1 MFCFLFLSTT
11 AQADEYYHFDSIA
24 FKSKGFTEAS
34 KVSMERSQTLTEKL
48 ESQKRLSKKLRETS
62 SMLSSPEL
70 SKWDLIISNAYE
82 KNTLSSQEFLNTF
95 VMDYSG
101 HYEKHTTEYLKA
113 YPKAVSCKPSPFG
126 NSCQGTDISPSIA
139 QKLDANEE
147 LKKGIEEVMARTWST
162 PSLPSKQFS
171 TIELT
176 GTENFISL
184 DVFAQSLF
192 GKKIANHHKWYEQQY
207 QQLDTT
213 SEQGKKSA
221 NELYQEFE
229 GRLQQ
234 DKNTIE
240 KALKAL
246 IKKRKKKDSR
256 YLSLGYCGN
265 PLELGGCTGTDIT
278 QDVLKELVEYKKSKK
293 IILKAQ

>member
-24 FKSKGFTEAS
+24 LKSKGFMEAS
-34 KVSMERSQTLTEKL
+34 KISMERSQTLTEKL
-48 ESQKRLSKKLRETS
+48 DAQKILSKKLRETS
-62 SMLSSPEL
+62 SMLSSEEL
-70 SKWDLIISNAYE
+70 SKWDLVISNAYE
-82 KNTLSSQEFLNTF
+82 KNAMASQEFLNTF

-113 YPKAVSCKPSPFG
+113 HPKAVSCKPSPFG
-126 NSCQGTDISPSIA
+126 NSCTGTDISPSIA

-147 LKKGIEEVMARTWST
+147 LTKGIDEVMARTWPS
-162 PSLPSKQFS
+162 PSLPSKKFS

-176 GTENFISL
+176 GTEHFISL

-207 QQLDTT
+207 QAIDTT
-213 SEQGKKSA
+213 TEDGKKSA
-221 NELYQEFE
+221 NELYQKFE
-229 GRLQQ
+229 SKLQQ

-240 KALKAL
+240 KALKVL

-265 PLELGGCTGTDIT
+265 PIELGGCSGTDIT